1 MVRLELALDCAD
13 VDAQASFWSAA
24 LGYTQTGAA
33 GQYRKL
39 GPAPGAEGPN
49 LVLQGVPEPKTT
61 KIRLHLDLVVDDV
74 EGETSRLEALGAT
87 RAPGEPYEE
96 HGHRWIA
103 MLDPEGNEF
112 CVCAC

>member
-13 VDAQASFWSAA
+13 VDAQAVFWAAA

-39 GPAPGAEGPN
+39 SPSTGDPGPN
-49 LVLQGVPEPKTT
+49 LVLQAVPEPKTA
-61 KIRLHLDLVVDDV
+61 KIRLHLDLVVDDPEAEV
-74 EGETSRLEALGAT
+74 TRLVGLGAARVD
-87 RAPGEPYEE
+87 RAPFDE

-103 MLDPEGNEF
+103 MIDPEGNEF